1 MGRIVTHAAG
11 RDERNGIRPV
21 VPVAFEQSES
31 RPALFA
37 RRAVRSE
44 TVLFEGRQSGV
55 FQL

>member
-1 MGRIVTHAAG
+1 MLS

-21 VPVAFEQSES
+21 VPAAFEQSES